1 MTTDLIPLLA
11 AGEPAGGAPL
21 KDLVPAALVAGL
33 LTAAALGLGATHRSG
48 RVTALSRLAGL
59 ASKAVPVPGW
69 SALPVLVTLGS
80 LGIAAFGFFWD
91 VATHIDSG
99 RDSGPFANVAHY
111 PILLGLGGVALA
123 GFLACVLGADDRD
136 RAALT
141 LAPGW
146 RVPLGGAL
154 LLLCGSV
161 AMLGFPLDD
170 VWHRIFGQD
179 VTLWGPTHVLMIG
192 GASLAPIA
200 AWLLLV
206 EGRRASGKPHASRRL
221 TLLAWEVQLAG
232 ATLIGLSTLQLEFGF
247 GVPQFQ
253 LAFHPILIALAAS
266 IALVAARLRLGR
278 GGALAATGAY
288 LLVMTPMV
296 LIIGPGFDHTFLH
309 FPLYLVEAVLVEL
322 AALAFARRG
331 AIAVG
336 AASGALIG
344 TVGLAA
350 EFVFSHLVMP
360 LPWPAALLPEAGVLA
375 LVAAVAGG
383 LLGAHLGNGLEG
395 RGRALPRLLPA
406 AALAVVGACIAI
418 PLSTSEGTPVRAS
431 VALSETR
438 PAPEREV
445 VATLRLDPP
454 QAAEGAK
461 WMHAMAWQGG
471 GSRLVEL
478 DEIAPGTYRTAEP
491 VPVHGDWKANIR
503 LHTGDAILAMPVF
516 LPEDLGIPAPEVP
529 AEPRFERAFQLDSE
543 VLRREE
549 RGAAGWLTGAAY
561 GILGA
566 VALAWLAAIV
576 AAVTRFERLRPSVAG
591 GTAPA

>member
-1 MTTDLIPLLA
+1 MTLDPFISLSA
-11 AGEPAGGAPL
+11 AGEPAGGAPVQ
-21 KDLVPAALVAGL
+21 DLVPAALVAAV

-48 RVTALSRLAGL
+48 RTSVLSRLAGL
-59 ASKAVPVPGW
+59 AAKVVPVPGW

-91 VATHIDSG
+91 VATHIDDG

-206 EGRRASGKPHASRRL
+206 EGRRAAGRPAPSRNL
-221 TLLAWEVQLAG
+221 SLLAWEVQLAG

-253 LAFHPILIALAAS
+253 LVFHPVLIALAAS

-288 LLVMTPMV
+288 LLIMTPMV
-296 LIIGPGFDHTFLH
+296 LVIGPGFGHTFLH
-309 FPLYLVEAVLVEL
+309 FPLYLVEAVLVEVAA
-322 AALAFARRG
+322 AALARRG

-336 AASGALIG
+336 LGSGALIG

-350 EFVFSHLVMP
+350 EWGFSHLAMP
-360 LPWPAALLPEAGVLA
+360 LPWPAALLPEAPLLA
-375 LVAAVAGG
+375 LVAALAGG
-383 LLGAHLGNGLEG
+383 LLGAHLGNGLQSE
-395 RGRALPRLLPA
+395 RRALPRLLPA
-406 AALAVVGACIAI
+406 AALAVAGVCIAI
-418 PLSTSEGTPVRAS
+418 PLSTSEGDPVRAT
-431 VALSETR
+431 VALDGD
-438 PAPEREV
+438 REV
-445 VATLRLDPP
+445 MATIELDPAD
-454 QAAEGAK
+454 AADDAT
-461 WMHAMAWQGG
+461 WLHAMAWQGG

-478 DEIAPGTYRTAEP
+478 EQTAPGTYRTAEP
-491 VPVHGDWKANIR
+491 VPVHGDWKAMVR
-503 LHTGDAILAMPVF
+503 LHTGNAILAMPIY
-516 LPEDLGIPAPEVP
+516 LPGDPAIPAREVP
-529 AEPRFERAFQLDSE
+529 AEARFERSFQLDSE
-543 VLRREE
+543 ILRREE
-549 RGAAGWLTGAAY
+549 RGGAAWMTGVAY
-561 GILGA
+561 GVLGA

-576 AAVTRFERLRPSVAG
+576 AAVTRFERIAVVHG
-591 GTAPA
+591 